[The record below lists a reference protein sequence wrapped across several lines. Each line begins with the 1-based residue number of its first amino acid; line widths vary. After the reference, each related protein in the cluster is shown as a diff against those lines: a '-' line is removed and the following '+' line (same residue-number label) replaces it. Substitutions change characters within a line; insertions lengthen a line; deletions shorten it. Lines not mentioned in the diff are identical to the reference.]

1 MEHGVDVRRKNARH
15 IVVKSAARD
24 VGNAVEREIN
34 IHRGFDRRPIAGVR
48 LQKSFAD
55 RLMIQLGKFGVDFV
69 AAAVEEHLTRKAEA
83 VRVQAVR
90 GKTDRD
96 VSRFDLLA
104 GNQFVLLDNTVD
116 DADQVEVVAVHAR
129 HFSGFAAEHRAVHL
143 FAGVRNAAEDI
154 LIKRAAEFA
163 DADVVQEEH
172 RFRTLNADVVHAMV
186 DNVVTDRV
194 ELLHEGGDHEF
205 GSNAVDA
212 GDEHR
217 LFVFRQINLKE
228 SAETADGGEHFGAF
242 RRREFLFDA
251 REQFRGEID
260 VNAGFFVS
268 RDFFVFRSHF
278 YLFRWLFQ
286 FFPSIIY
293 THFRKIK
300 AEIHENYAANWI
312 FSVLTLYLKGKGSE
326 QRF

>member
-1 MEHGVDVRRKNARH
+1 MADVECLVRGVRGDKPHHADTHVEDAVRFGIVDVARFRDETENRRGILDRALVEHGVDVRRKNARN

-24 VGNAVEREIN
+24 VRNAVEREIH
-34 IHRGFDRRPIAGVR
+34 IHRGFDRRPVAGVR
-48 LQKSFAD
+48 LQKSFTD

-83 VRVQAVR
+83 VRVQAIR

-129 HFSGFAAEHRAVHL
+129 HFSGFAAEHRAVDF
-143 FAGVRNAAEDI
+143 FAGVRYAAEDI
-154 LIKRAAEFA
+154 LIERTAEFS

-228 SAETADGGEHFGAF
+228 SAETADGG
-242 RRREFLFDA
+242 
-251 REQFRGEID
+251 
-260 VNAGFFVS
+260 
-268 RDFFVFRSHF
+268 
-278 YLFRWLFQ
+278 
-286 FFPSIIY
+286 
-293 THFRKIK
+293 
-300 AEIHENYAANWI
+300 
-312 FSVLTLYLKGKGSE
+312 
-326 QRF
+326 

>member
-34 IHRGFDRRPIAGVR
+34 IHRGFDRGPVAGVG

-55 RLMIQLGKFGVDFV
+55 RLMIQFGELGVDFV
-69 AAAVEEHLTRKAEA
+69 AAAVEEHLTRKAEP
-83 VRVQAVR
+83 VRVQSVR
-90 GKTDRD
+90 GKADCD

-104 GNQFVLLDNTVD
+104 GDQFVLLDDAVD

-129 HFSGFAAEHRAVHL
+129 HFRSFAAENRAVDL

-154 LIKRAAEFA
+154 LIERTAKFS
-163 DADVVQEEH
+163 DADIVQEEH
-172 RFRTLNADVVHAMV
+172 RFRPLDADVVHAVV
-186 DNVVTDRV
+186 DDVVSDRV

-205 GSNAVDA
+205 GSDAVDA

-217 LFVFRQINLKE
+217 FFVFRQINLKE
-228 SAETADGGEHFGAF
+228 SAESADGGEHFGAF
-242 RRREFLFDA
+242 RRREFLFNA

-278 YLFRWLFQ
+278 YLFRWLLQ
-286 FFPSIIY
+286 FSPCCNIHAFPQDKSG
-293 THFRKIK
+293 
-300 AEIHENYAANWI
+300 N
-312 FSVLTLYLKGKGSE
+312 S
-326 QRF
+326 